1 MNIINFIKKYIY
13 FNFNKINIIPLAV
26 LIINILVLRLLN
38 ITVIYENSLLENLQL
53 IALFLPILF
62 AFRAKNH
69 KAFFNLVIMV
79 LILMIA
85 REISYGRV
93 IFGAIDGQPNAFYRW
108 SDYKYGFLVNYII
121 GIYIAIM
128 ILYAFFKKIYLDVF
142 VILRKVK
149 MPFWSVF
156 FCGLCTIGQV
166 LGEGILE
173 NTVLEE
179 TSEMVL
185 YTIISV
191 LVVYYAKKLN
201 KTIHPKQI
209 HQ

>member
-1 MNIINFIKKYIY
+1 MK
-13 FNFNKINIIPLAV
+13 FNKLFSLTYNE
-26 LIINILVLRLLN
+26 RLL
-38 ITVIYENSLLENLQL
+38 
-53 IALFLPILF
+53 P
-62 AFRAKNH
+62 
-69 KAFFNLVIMV
+69 
-79 LILMIA
+79 
-85 REISYGRV
+85 
-93 IFGAIDGQPNAFYRW
+93 D
-108 SDYKYGFLVNYII
+108 
-121 GIYIAIM
+121 
-128 ILYAFFKKIYLDVF
+128 KKDF

-156 FCGLCTIGQV
+156 FCGLCIIGQV

-191 LVVYYAKKLN
+191 LVVYYVKKLN